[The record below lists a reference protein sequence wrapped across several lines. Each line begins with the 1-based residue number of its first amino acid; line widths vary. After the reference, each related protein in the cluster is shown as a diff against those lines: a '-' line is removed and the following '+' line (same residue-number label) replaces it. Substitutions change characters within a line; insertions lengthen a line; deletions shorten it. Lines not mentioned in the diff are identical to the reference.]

1 MDDRHSVTALTKSP
15 CLGNAS
21 RVKRYKNS
29 HIFIITICIFGI
41 FAELEDKLV
50 YMLYQ
55 RSVEEGTLTR
65 QDPVLSPKTL
75 YRTAA
80 PPSGYETENSTHYLK
95 MASSELSS
103 FIAIS
108 LIIKTTYRCHLT
120 VK

>member
-1 MDDRHSVTALTKSP
+1 MFYLRASVVIELRA
-15 CLGNAS
+15 
-21 RVKRYKNS
+21 Y
-29 HIFIITICIFGI
+29 IIYI
-41 FAELEDKLV
+41 
-50 YMLYQ
+50 Q
-55 RSVEEGTLTR
+55 RTVVEGTPTR

-95 MASSELSS
+95 MACSELSS

>member
-1 MDDRHSVTALTKSP
+1 M
-15 CLGNAS
+15 N
-21 RVKRYKNS
+21 
-29 HIFIITICIFGI
+29 IFGKNI
-41 FAELEDKLV
+41 FDSHGP
-50 YMLYQ
+50 YYQ

>member
-1 MDDRHSVTALTKSP
+1 MIPTELQISTEGVQLIM
-15 CLGNAS
+15 S
-21 RVKRYKNS
+21 R
-29 HIFIITICIFGI
+29 F
-41 FAELEDKLV
+41 
-50 YMLYQ
+50 YQ

>member
-1 MDDRHSVTALTKSP
+1 MLANRQAKKGLKHEKVERPREIGAL
-15 CLGNAS
+15 
-21 RVKRYKNS
+21 
-29 HIFIITICIFGI
+29 
-41 FAELEDKLV
+41 
-50 YMLYQ
+50 Q
-55 RSVEEGTLTR
+55 RSGPIAYATFATRLIHRPVVEGTPTR

-95 MASSELSS
+95 MACSELSS

>member
-1 MDDRHSVTALTKSP
+1 MHVTVPALPYRKEYSDCHP
-15 CLGNAS
+15 
-21 RVKRYKNS
+21 
-29 HIFIITICIFGI
+29 
-41 FAELEDKLV
+41 D
-50 YMLYQ
+50 Q

>member
-1 MDDRHSVTALTKSP
+1 MGSGERTDPKFHRW
-15 CLGNAS
+15 G
-21 RVKRYKNS
+21 
-29 HIFIITICIFGI
+29 GGGGG
-41 FAELEDKLV
+41 ELRTPVGRSE
-50 YMLYQ
+50 Q

>member
-1 MDDRHSVTALTKSP
+1 MARVATRARGTA
-15 CLGNAS
+15 
-21 RVKRYKNS
+21 KNNTPR
-29 HIFIITICIFGI
+29 FKTCNN
-41 FAELEDKLV
+41 
-50 YMLYQ
+50 Q

>member
-1 MDDRHSVTALTKSP
+1 MVFP
-15 CLGNAS
+15 C
-21 RVKRYKNS
+21 
-29 HIFIITICIFGI
+29 ITITCAYNVAVCFGPRRI
-41 FAELEDKLV
+41 LNVGHGGVKYIV
-50 YMLYQ
+50 VVKGGPYYQ

-108 LIIKTTYRCHLT
+108 LIIKTTDRCHLT

>member
-1 MDDRHSVTALTKSP
+1 MSSSCGVAPQYQFYITCVDCLKRPLWVATGTMIKAAFGRHTMT
-15 CLGNAS
+15 
-21 RVKRYKNS
+21 
-29 HIFIITICIFGI
+29 
-41 FAELEDKLV
+41 D
-50 YMLYQ
+50 Q

>member
-1 MDDRHSVTALTKSP
+1 MTEEIRWNERKETAGSVITCDKAVLKSFP
-15 CLGNAS
+15 WKTHM
-21 RVKRYKNS
+21 VWFK
-29 HIFIITICIFGI
+29 
-41 FAELEDKLV
+41 
-50 YMLYQ
+50 Q